1 MKLSLEG
8 KWEAKL
14 CTSLT
19 EQIPEV
25 FDLPMTLPGTTS
37 QQRLG
42 PVNEERS

>member
-14 CTSLT
+14 CASLS
-19 EQIPEV
+19 EQIPEF
-25 FDLPMTLPGTTS
+25 FDLQMMLPGTTS